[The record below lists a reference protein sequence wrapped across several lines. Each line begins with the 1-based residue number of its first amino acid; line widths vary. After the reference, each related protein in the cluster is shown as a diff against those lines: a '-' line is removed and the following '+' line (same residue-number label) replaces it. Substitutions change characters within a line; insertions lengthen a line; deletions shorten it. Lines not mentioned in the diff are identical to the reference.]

1 MLKIGDFSKLSR
13 LSVRMLRH
21 YDERG
26 LLVPLSTDPFTG
38 YRYYA
43 EEQLAA
49 AAHIAAL
56 RAMGFSLAEISALA
70 RQPDRDRLM
79 EALAARRAQ
88 EAAALEDARHRL
100 RLLDTALQRLQ
111 KEGTAMKYDVTIKT
125 LPERQVA
132 SVRMT
137 LPAYEMEGTLWGT
150 LVQETAPLHLVE
162 DDPCLCTVLFHDEGW
177 KESHVDLEAQKT
189 VRGSY
194 PDTEHVRF
202 KTMPPVTFASAIH
215 RGSYDTLN
223 EVYPAVGA
231 WVLDNG
237 YTLAEGPVFNIYHVS
252 PHETDNPEEFV
263 TEVCYPIRQ
272 K

>member
-56 RAMGFSLAEISALA
+56 RAMGFSLAE
-70 RQPDRDRLM
+70 
-79 EALAARRAQ
+79 
-88 EAAALEDARHRL
+88 
-100 RLLDTALQRLQ
+100 
-111 KEGTAMKYDVTIKT
+111 
-125 LPERQVA
+125 
-132 SVRMT
+132 
-137 LPAYEMEGTLWGT
+137 
-150 LVQETAPLHLVE
+150 
-162 DDPCLCTVLFHDEGW
+162 
-177 KESHVDLEAQKT
+177 
-189 VRGSY
+189 
-194 PDTEHVRF
+194 
-202 KTMPPVTFASAIH
+202 
-215 RGSYDTLN
+215 
-223 EVYPAVGA
+223 
-231 WVLDNG
+231 
-237 YTLAEGPVFNIYHVS
+237 GPVFNIYHVS
-252 PHETDNPEEFV
+252 LHETDNPEEFV

>member
-88 EAAALEDARHRL
+88 EAAALEAALADPATYQDAERAARL
-100 RLLDTALQRLQ
+100 AKEYQQKKDEIDRLYQAW
-111 KEGTAMKYDVTIKT
+111 EA
-125 LPERQVA
+125 
-132 SVRMT
+132 
-137 LPAYEMEGTLWGT
+137 
-150 LVQETAPLHLVE
+150 
-162 DDPCLCTVLFHDEGW
+162 
-177 KESHVDLEAQKT
+177 LEA
-189 VRGSY
+189 
-194 PDTEHVRF
+194 
-202 KTMPPVTFASAIH
+202 
-215 RGSYDTLN
+215 
-223 EVYPAVGA
+223 
-231 WVLDNG
+231 
-237 YTLAEGPVFNIYHVS
+237 
-252 PHETDNPEEFV
+252 EE
-263 TEVCYPIRQ
+263 
-272 K
+272 